1 MSDFKPRAF
10 GAEAC
15 TLLANCAEIVAREV
29 ELHAAAEAAAASSSA
44 PAGEAAAS
52 DVQQPETPDQARTT
66 SAALE
71 AVLAGIER
79 SGSYGIAW
87 SGDSPSGSLAASPS
101 ASGPLAAAAPLF
113 VAPRREASLPAPL
126 PDSVT
131 ADGTAI
137 KRWSM
142 DRRRS
147 ADSSSGS
154 SNGLA
159 GMDRYNTMS
168 STAAMAARR
177 QHSFDGGVALR
188 SDTAAERAAALYS
201 TVLDD
206 AASAAVAEAEIGSWI
221 RERQLLPASAPAAAA
236 AAASASAAAATGRA
250 ADDADL
256 QPRTQALPSAFATE
270 AVQSQHSQP
279 AAKVA
284 AAAIAAARLL
294 ARAGSASST
303 RTSIAWRGPPTPTA
317 SRAGSLGMD
326 NASSSE
332 QGFASAS
339 QPSLASTSQHSFVSC
354 SQPAVLVPRRNASTA
369 ARPSFGAAVGSIR
382 RASRLSSEPYS
393 LVDSRL
399 PPAAAAAAA
408 AADALP
414 LIASASRT
422 ESDIDAEA
430 ESHLPAEL
438 LALQLSRRSA
448 ASARAAGV
456 ASERFC
462 RAAEACG
469 RGAVLVDTG
478 APAWRLLYVNE
489 AFSGATGVSQDR
501 NAGGGAAFWQ
511 HFDAGDL
518 EVGLISLLLRCGL
531 DKGLCH
537 ADMICSRLLCH
548 IRHTAV
554 GHSTSHSRGR
564 SHCRAVLQGLH
575 SSSVSATGEVQ
586 TTAMPRPATC
596 CRVIR
601 LRSPGGAL
609 PRMWHA
615 ALAGASG

>member
-29 ELHAAAEAAAASSSA
+29 ELHATAEAAAASSSA

-79 SGSYGIAW
+79 SGSCGRAW
-87 SGDSPSGSLAASPS
+87 SGGSPSGSLAASPQ
-101 ASGPLAAAAPLF
+101 ASGPLAAAARF
-113 VAPRREASLPAPL
+113 VAPRREVSLPAPL
-126 PDSVT
+126 ADSDA

-142 DRRRS
+142 HRRGS
-147 ADSSSGS
+147 ADGSSGS

-159 GMDRYNTMS
+159 GTDLHSTMS
-168 STAAMAARR
+168 STAAARR
-177 QHSFDGGVALR
+177 QHDGDGGVALR
-188 SDTAAERAAALYS
+188 SDTAAESATALYS
-201 TVLDD
+201 TVHAD

-236 AAASASAAAATGRA
+236 AASASAAAATGRA

-256 QPRTQALPSAFATE
+256 QPRTQAPPSAFATE
-270 AVQSQHSQP
+270 AVQCQRDQP
-279 AAKVA
+279 SAKVA
-284 AAAIAAARLL
+284 AAANAAARLL
-294 ARAGSASST
+294 ARAYSASST
-303 RTSIAWRGPPTPTA
+303 RTSLAWRGPPTPTA
-317 SRAGSLGMD
+317 SRAGSLGLD
-326 NASSSE
+326 NAS
-332 QGFASAS
+332 FASAS

-354 SQPAVLVPRRNASTA
+354 SQPAMLVPRRSASSA
-369 ARPSFGAAVGSIR
+369 VRPSFGATVGSIC
-382 RASRLSSEPYS
+382 RASCLSSESYS
-393 LVDSRL
+393 IDDSRL

-422 ESDIDAEA
+422 DSDIDAEA

-456 ASERFC
+456 ASERLC
-462 RAAEACG
+462 RAAEACD

-489 AFSGATGVSQDR
+489 AFSGATGVSQDT

-518 EVGLISLLLRCGL
+518 EVGLIFPRC
-531 DKGLCH
+531 
-537 ADMICSRLLCH
+537 
-548 IRHTAV
+548 
-554 GHSTSHSRGR
+554 
-564 SHCRAVLQGLH
+564 
-575 SSSVSATGEVQ
+575 
-586 TTAMPRPATC
+586 
-596 CRVIR
+596 
-601 LRSPGGAL
+601 
-609 PRMWHA
+609 
-615 ALAGASG
+615 